1 MLKSYLHRLLSQL
14 SSTCSTSSIRFARIQ
29 MLNWWCQILNH
40 RCWITVRAVGYKM
53 LWRCKTI
60 MTLLTLK
67 KLCQHPLTCLRIFNK
82 LLLHQLGY
90 TTSKTKLRQIT
101 STDLNLQ
108 GHLISFSTQVLQKTQ
123 VLLAPKSKIKWLIYL
138 FRQTAYNNL
147 TNGSRL
153 ITKPIKIFRY
163 FENLVL
169 IKVPLRLA

>member
-1 MLKSYLHRLLSQL
+1 
-14 SSTCSTSSIRFARIQ
+14 
-29 MLNWWCQILNH
+29 
-40 RCWITVRAVGYKM
+40 
-53 LWRCKTI
+53 

-67 KLCQHPLTCLRIFNK
+67 KLCQHLLTCLRIFNK
-82 LLLHQLGY
+82 LLLHQLDY

-108 GHLISFSTQVLQKTQ
+108 GHLISFSTQVQTQ

-153 ITKPIKIFRY
+153 RTKPIKIFRY

-169 IKVPLRLA
+169 IKVPLLLAQLIRARDLQLVCSEIQNRISITTNQAETLVALLLRGARLKLPQAT